1 MREQSRLVTSLP
13 SDKAELDVR
22 IRVAN
27 ASARLIEDEAI
38 QFIFQEM
45 EDNLYKAFSGASRP
59 DQVEHIWREVKV
71 VKALKE
77 NMEWYANQ
85 RESLAKRARLRI
97 LHRI

>member
-1 MREQSRLVTSLP
+1 MRGQLKLVTSLP
-13 SDKAELDVR
+13 SDKAEIDVR

-85 RESLAKRARLRI
+85 RESLAKRAK
-97 LHRI
+97 

>member
-1 MREQSRLVTSLP
+1 
-13 SDKAELDVR
+13 
-22 IRVAN
+22 VAT
-27 ASARLIEDEAI
+27 ASARLIQDEAI

-77 NMEWYANQ
+77 NME
-85 RESLAKRARLRI
+85 
-97 LHRI
+97 

>member
-1 MREQSRLVTSLP
+1 MREQSRLVTSLG
-13 SDKAELDVR
+13 SEKADIDTKLK
-22 IRVAN
+22 VAN
-27 ASARLIEDEAI
+27 AAHRLIGDEAI

-77 NMEWYANQ
+77 NLEWYANQ
-85 RESLAKRARLRI
+85 RETLVKRGRK
-97 LHRI
+97 